1 MTEMW
6 QDEADFEPKS
16 KTQLKNEMHELQQL
30 GVKLVDLGQG
40 ALDKI
45 PMSPEL
51 NEAVMLA
58 RRINRKKEGF
68 RRQLQLIG
76 KIMRNTDVEPI
87 REALAVLENK
97 HQQLVRQHHQL
108 EQLRDDI
115 IAQGDEVIDQLMS
128 EHPMLERQKL
138 RQLSRQANKEKAA
151 NKPPKSSRELFQ
163 YLKSE
168 LDER

>member
-6 QDEADFEPKS
+6 QDEEDFEPKS

-45 PMSPEL
+45 PMSAEL
-51 NEAVMLA
+51 RDAVMLA

-76 KIMRNTDVEPI
+76 KLMRNTDVQPI
-87 REALAVLENK
+87 REALDILENK
-97 HQQLVRQHHQL
+97 HQQLVKQHHHL

-115 IAQGDEVIDQLMS
+115 IAQGDDVINRVVE
-128 EHPMLERQKL
+128 EHPVLERQKL

-163 YLKSE
+163 YLKQE
-168 LDER
+168 LA